1 MKSLPWED
9 DGSKDGMS
17 DGILKEEE
25 DNNDGNNDEDD
36 GDVEGDDDNDDIFI
50 TLVGVDTIWSDDNGY
65 SIGIILVWGEG

>member
-25 DNNDGNNDEDD
+25 DNNDGNNDE
-36 GDVEGDDDNDDIFI
+36 GDDAADDIFI
-50 TLVGVDTIWSDDNGY
+50 TLVVVDTIWSDDNGY